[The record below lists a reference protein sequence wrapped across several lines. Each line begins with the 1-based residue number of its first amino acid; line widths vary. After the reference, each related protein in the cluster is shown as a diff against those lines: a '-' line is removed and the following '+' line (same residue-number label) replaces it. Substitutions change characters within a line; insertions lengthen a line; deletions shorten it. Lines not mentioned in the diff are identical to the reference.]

1 MGLVMVRIIGMALL
15 LSVPVGCESTLVKAP
30 PATEVERTERISDQ
44 VAGNAITTVSES
56 TTPPNP
62 YWPQWRGK
70 NYDGIADQK
79 ITTPWPKEGLQQVWS
94 QQIGIGFSSVALAD
108 GWLFAMGW
116 NDDEET
122 VFCLEAAS
130 GKSIWKHTYPG
141 NKVDNLHDGGPGATP
156 TIDDDVV
163 YTLGRE
169 GQLFCLKCASGE
181 VVWQKQLPEVSG
193 VPVPEWGFT
202 SSPLV
207 EGKLLIVDAGAV
219 IAFDKLTGE
228 TVWKTEKF
236 RPGYG
241 TAAAFDRNGVRH
253 LAVLNNDCLLVVK
266 APDGAEVARHPWKTS
281 YATTS
286 TTPII
291 HGDTIFISSGYGQGC
306 ALLKFHGEELVEVY
320 DNKEMA
326 NHFNNSVLYEGHLYG
341 IHGNTHNNRLG
352 KIVCMDYATGA
363 VKWSER
369 KYGVGSL
376 VVSDGKCVVLS
387 DEGDLVVCLATPDKY
402 EELTKA
408 KILDGLCWTVPVLA
422 GGHVY
427 ARNAAGDLV
436 CVKLPPTKE

>member
-1 MGLVMVRIIGMALL
+1 MVRIIGITLL
-15 LSVPVGCESTLVKAP
+15 LAVPVGCESTPVKAL

-44 VAGNAITTVSES
+44 VAGDAITTVAES

-62 YWPQWRGK
+62 YWPHWRGE
-70 NYDGIADQK
+70 NYDGIASQK

-94 QQIGIGFSSVALAD
+94 QQIGIGFSSMALD
-108 GWLFAMGW
+108 KGWLFAMGW
-116 NDDEET
+116 NDEEET

-141 NKVDNLHDGGPGATP
+141 KKIDNLHDGGPGATP
-156 TIDDDVV
+156 TIDGDVV

-169 GQLFCLKCASGE
+169 GQLFCLKCATGE

-193 VPVPEWGFT
+193 VAVPEWGFT

-219 IAFDKLTGE
+219 IAFDKQTGE
-228 TVWKTEKF
+228 TVWNTEKF

-241 TAAAFDRNGVRH
+241 TAAAFDRNGARH
-253 LAVLNNDCLLVVK
+253 LAVLNNDCLLVVN
-266 APDGAEVARHPWKTS
+266 AADGAEVARHPWKTS

-306 ALLKFHGEELVEVY
+306 ALLKFQGEELVEVY

-376 VVSDGKCVVLS
+376 VVTDGKCVVLS
-387 DEGDLVVCLATPDKY
+387 DEGELVVCRASPDKY
-402 EELTKA
+402 EELAKA